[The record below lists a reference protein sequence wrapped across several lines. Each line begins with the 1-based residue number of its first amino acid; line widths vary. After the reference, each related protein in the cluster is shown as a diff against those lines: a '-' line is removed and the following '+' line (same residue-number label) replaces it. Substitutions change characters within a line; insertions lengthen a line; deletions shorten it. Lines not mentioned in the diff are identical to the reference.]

1 MKPRA
6 IHVVLAAA
14 LSLNA
19 LAQEDNSPEAMAV
32 VKPGEVV
39 RFDRD
44 SIRDFGQS
52 RSFEIGIVWGDGGA
66 AKPPGHLS
74 RRVRY
79 VANCSAGTLGVA
91 SVAVYDASG
100 MLLKSMISPPGA
112 VDPVAPAAGSAQ
124 ARWLK
129 DVCAS

>member
-1 MKPRA
+1 MKRRA

-14 LSLNA
+14 LSASA
-19 LAQEDNSPEAMAV
+19 LAQEENSPEAMAV

-44 SIRDFGQS
+44 SIRDFGQK
-52 RSFEIGIVWGDGGA
+52 RSFEIAIVWGDSGA
-66 AKPPGHLS
+66 PKPAGFLS

-79 VANCSAGTLGVA
+79 VADCSAATLGIA
-91 SVAVYDASG
+91 SVAVYDATG

-112 VDPVAPAAGSAQ
+112 VDPATPAAGSAE

-129 DVCAS
+129 DVCNS